1 MMWGI
6 RTLRVLILSSFL
18 LLYPC
23 IAIVASAL
31 EDGTYDAEVET
42 DSGTYSVPVEVENG
56 EVTEV
61 HWPNGGN
68 MHVEGAEI
76 ENGEATGTNFR
87 GDSVQIQ
94 IDDSEYSEDEAE
106 SED

>member
-1 MMWGI
+1 MWGTK
-6 RTLRVLILSSFL
+6 TLCTLILSSFL

-23 IAIVASAL
+23 VAIVASAV

-42 DSGTYSVPVEVENG
+42 NSGTYSVPVAVENG

-76 ENGEATGTNFR
+76 ENGEATGTNSR

-94 IDDSEYSEDEAE
+94 IDDSEYSEDGAE
-106 SED
+106 SEE